1 MKAAQSYFYW
11 RVYRSTRT
19 GHYTWLGVRSNRKA
33 MTHWEGARRLAIFKT
48 GRTSS
53 VALSQYTAQRRL
65 QKALVKM
72 GHKLPGV

>member
-1 MKAAQSYFYW
+1 MKAAQTYFYW

-33 MTHWEGARRLAIFKT
+33 MTHWEGLRRLAIFKT

-53 VALSQYTAQRRL
+53 VPITQFTAHRRL

-72 GHKLPGV
+72 GLIRPGV